1 MSKSTA
7 EIRQAFLD
15 FFHSKGHQVVA
26 SSSLVPHNDPTLLF
40 TNAGMNQFKDVFL
53 GLDKRNYSR
62 ATTSQRCV
70 RAGGKHN
77 DLENVGYTA
86 RHHTFFEMLGNFSF
100 GDYFKHDAIQ
110 FAWELLTS
118 EKWFALP
125 KERLWVTVY
134 ESDDEAYEIWEKEV
148 GIPRERIIRIGDNKG
163 APYASDNFW
172 QMGDTGPCGPC
183 TEIFYDH
190 GDHIWGGPPGSPEED
205 GEPLRNK
212 KRKLVIPLGDDLEVI
227 LVKGGDVLTYL
238 NNGVVDL
245 GIVGSDV
252 LDEQQNVGY
261 ELLDLKTGVCRFIL
275 ASLAEYNPDEG
286 RRQTI
291 GTKYPNITKEYF
303 AKQGKDVEIIK
314 IEGSVEL
321 APLIGLADAI
331 VDITETGTTLREN
344 NLKIFDWLRPIST
357 RLVVNPL
364 ALKQKRNEI
373 FPLVNKMKATIEERE
388 AAKKEA

>member
-1 MSKSTA
+1 MLKIALTKGRV
-7 EIRQAFLD
+7 EEQAI
-15 FFHSKGHQVVA
+15 
-26 SSSLVPHNDPTLLF
+26 PLL
-40 TNAGMNQFKDVFL
+40 
-53 GLDKRNYSR
+53 
-62 ATTSQRCV
+62 
-70 RAGGKHN
+70 
-77 DLENVGYTA
+77 
-86 RHHTFFEMLGNFSF
+86 
-100 GDYFKHDAIQ
+100 
-110 FAWELLTS
+110 
-118 EKWFALP
+118 
-125 KERLWVTVY
+125 
-134 ESDDEAYEIWEKEV
+134 EAC
-148 GIPRERIIRIGDNKG
+148 GID
-163 APYASDNFW
+163 
-172 QMGDTGPCGPC
+172 C
-183 TEIFYDH
+183 
-190 GDHIWGGPPGSPEED
+190 
-205 GEPLRNK
+205 EPLRNK